1 MSHNYQLVDN
11 DNVMHP
17 IDFLLAN
24 EAVSGDMVE
33 FHNSYYNDGR
43 TKDNWKWEYS
53 TYMPS
58 KSVFV
63 YAKDGNKIIATQ
75 GMLPF
80 YLTAGENVILSGKSE
95 NTLMLPS
102 YRGTGIMKKVYD
114 YATIV
119 CIENGIECLWG
130 FTDAIEAFHKFG
142 FNSYPVIQTL
152 MKHGNPWID
161 ISYRL
166 KIKMPLYKRLG
177 SIIKLL
183 GLSCRYNKTLN
194 KPLMQKETELEV
206 VKGTDF
212 NLNLLEDL
220 HCRIKYLHQNMIGIK
235 YDQKYFR
242 WRVREHPFIN
252 YEGYQIFSK
261 GQLRGYAI
269 VALYNGIAS
278 ISDILSEDVCTTD
291 LLLSEIMKDYS
302 LKAGRFQY
310 LGNSANSIDQSIILQ
325 LKRWGFVI
333 YSKTNFVIK
342 SLRND
347 KDIFHNI
354 EKWHVNGLWT
364 EGFNM

>member
-1 MSHNYQLVDN
+1 MSSNYKLEDN
-11 DNVMHP
+11 NSVTHD
-17 IDFLLAN
+17 IDILLAN
-24 EAVSGDMVE
+24 EAVAANMVR
-33 FHNSYYNDGR
+33 FHNSYYKDNR
-43 TKDNWKWEYS
+43 TTDNWKWEYN

-58 KSVFV
+58 KSVFA

-80 YLTAGENVILSGKSE
+80 YLTVGENVILSAKSE

-130 FTDAIEAFHKFG
+130 FTDAIHAFHKFG
-142 FNSYPVIQTL
+142 FSSYPVIQTL
-152 MKHGNPWID
+152 MKQGNPWID
-161 ISYRL
+161 ICYRL
-166 KIKMPLYKRLG
+166 KIKTPLYKRIG
-177 SIIKLL
+177 SIVKLMA
-183 GLSCRYNKTLN
+183 LSCRYNKMLN
-194 KPLMQKETELEV
+194 NSLMQKRADIEV

-220 HCRIKYLHQNMIGIK
+220 HCRMKSSNQNMISIR
-235 YDQKYFR
+235 YDQKYLR
-242 WRVREHPFIN
+242 WRVREHPLIN
-252 YEGYQIFSK
+252 YDGYQIYSK
-261 GQLRGYAI
+261 GQLKGYAI

-278 ISDILSEDVCTTD
+278 ISDILSENAYTTD